1 MRAIAIAAALVACSL
16 ALVSCG
22 QESSGGGNQMS
33 YKEVKSMVI
42 DILGSEEAQKAI
54 TKASSLT
61 AEGEGTLLAKSMTPQ
76 DHEQVKLAVKDV
88 LTSPDYNIVIEKIMK
103 DPKFAGEFA
112 KAVSKDN
119 KQIHKDLMKDPDYQK
134 DLIEMMKLPDAQR
147 VLFDAT
153 KTPEYRKQLMSGVTE
168 AMQNPLF
175 KLEIMKMLQSVVKE
189 ELTPKESGKQEGKG
203 GQEEGQGSGQ
213 DGGGEQEKGQEE
225 GNQGGGSGGES

>member
-1 MRAIAIAAALVACSL
+1 MRALAVAAALVACSL

-42 DILGSEEAQKAI
+42 DILGSEEAQKAL
-54 TKASSLT
+54 TKASTQT
-61 AEGEGTLLAKSMTPQ
+61 AEGEGMLFAKSMTPQ

-88 LTSPDYNIVIEKIMK
+88 LTSPEYNIVIEKIMK

-119 KQIHKDLMKDPDYQK
+119 KQIHKDLIKDPDYQK
-134 DLIEMMKLPDAQR
+134 ELITMLKNPEAQR

-153 KTPEYRKQLMSGVTE
+153 KTPEYRKQMMSGVTE

-175 KLEIMKMLQSVVKE
+175 KLEIMKLLQTVVKE
-189 ELTPKESGKQEGKG
+189 ELTPKEVKQEGQSGEGG
-203 GQEEGQGSGQ
+203 GQEQG
-213 DGGGEQEKGQEE
+213 
-225 GNQGGGSGGES
+225 QGGGQGESQGGNDSSSGQ